1 MGSSISAAP
10 AGIKTAIKSVDDAIA
25 LLNDDRCKNLKIL
38 VLVNSPSDA
47 VKVVNSVSDIPYINV
62 GNYGR
67 IAPKHGSDARKTYG
81 NNLYAYDDEVEV
93 FKKAISFNIPCV
105 YQTTPEEP
113 AENLSKVLGL

>member
-1 MGSSISAAP
+1 MVIVSNP
-10 AGIKTAIKSVDDAIA
+10 NDLVTVLENVKGIPHVI
-25 LLNDDRCKNLKIL
+25 
-38 VLVNSPSDA
+38 
-47 VKVVNSVSDIPYINV
+47 V